1 MEEWKTIIDY
11 TNYSISSL
19 CAIRNDKTKRIMK
32 LSLNTIGYL
41 KIGLCKNG
49 IKKMFLQH
57 QLMGLHFILN
67 PNNYNQIDHINNIKD
82 DNRLE
87 NLRWVNSS
95 QNNRNKKKKINCSS
109 QYLGVN
115 WYKKNNKWVAK
126 ISINRKRK
134 HLGYFA
140 TELEAFAVWKAF
152 VIQNN
157 LQEFYSQ
164 MEF

>member
-19 CAIRNDKTKRIMK
+19 GAIRNDKTKRIMK

-95 QNNRNKKKKINCSS
+95 QNNRNRKKLVNCSS
-109 QYLGVN
+109 QYQGVC
-115 WYKKNNKWVAK
+115 WDKRDKKWVAK
-126 ISINRKRK
+126 IRINGKLK
-134 HLGYFA
+134 HLGLFD

-152 VIQNN
+152 VIQNG

-164 MEF
+164 VEF